1 LIKILPKIDFSDNYC
16 PVCSKLL
23 ENKND
28 LIWQGVHICTD
39 SYCNNC
45 SEEYICNLSIGQS
58 KLESYQLRKSD
69 GKTFGSEPYEW
80 LVNPLK
86 NIIIQPR
93 TDSIKLDIE
102 IRESDSDKIIVL
114 NTLDNCYG
122 HSLLFFLNLHDI
134 IRQKKDK
141 KVIVIIQPF
150 LKWLLPKEGIAEVWT
165 VSLSFNQLREYHS
178 DLTYKINKELLRFKE
193 VYISSAPLCPNEVT
207 ISKFSKIE
215 PYNFDDKPS
224 KPKITFIWREDVN
237 RFWFKSYWLY
247 GGLRKLG
254 LATIILPFHY
264 IRILLFLYL
273 MNFKLKGKNYQITL
287 AGLGQFGWFPNFIED
302 HRVKNFNKESEI
314 YTCKVYAESE
324 LVVGVHGSSMILPSA
339 HAGMTVSIMP
349 LKRWGNFIEDIL
361 YSEEDVRLA
370 AFQKRVIPMNTTLL
384 ETVDICTNML
394 MGRDTFVRKFIYDK
408 NKL

>member
-1 LIKILPKIDFSDNYC
+1 MIKILPKIDFSDNHC
-16 PVCSKLL
+16 PVCSTLL

-28 LIWQGVHICTD
+28 LIWQGVHICAD
-39 SYCNNC
+39 SYCTNC
-45 SEEYICNLSIGQS
+45 KEEYICNLSIGQS

-80 LVNPLK
+80 LMNPLK
-86 NIIIQPR
+86 SIINQPITVPIKFDIEVRDSDSDNIII
-93 TDSIKLDIE
+93 
-102 IRESDSDKIIVL
+102 L

-165 VSLSFNQLREYHS
+165 VSLSFSQLREYHS
-178 DLTYKINKELLRFKE
+178 DLTYKINKELLRFNE
-193 VYISSAPLCPNEVT
+193 VYISSAPLCPNEVN
-207 ISKFSKIE
+207 ISKFSKIK
-215 PYNFDDKPS
+215 PYDFEDKPI

-254 LATIILPFHY
+254 VATIILPFHY

-273 MNFKLKGKNYQITL
+273 MNLKLKGKNYQITL
-287 AGLGQFGWFPNFIED
+287 AGLGQFGWFPNFVED
-302 HRVKNFNKESEI
+302 YRVKSFNKETEI
-314 YTCKVYAESE
+314 YTCKIYAESE

-339 HAGMTVSIMP
+339 HAGMTVSVMP

-370 AFQKRVIPMNTTLL
+370 AFQKRVVPMNTTLL
-384 ETVDICTNML
+384 ETVDICSNML
-394 MGRDTFVRKFIYDK
+394 IGRDSFVRKFIYDK
-408 NKL
+408 TEL